1 MRAQTAL
8 QREKCI
14 LFFFFQKR
22 AQQGWAT
29 PVPSL
34 PIPLWSLQRNVWFKT
49 PPELPREKKTH
60 AKAPRHGHSLACM
73 RCVSGNG
80 CRHTPIRTVVQW
92 AQGQGKTF
100 SPEGGGG
107 LFSKAACRD
116 GGRIAAASQP
126 NTIAHPGPG
135 IPAGRHGWERP
146 GREAGGRVV
155 EAQGGLAA
163 EIRLG
168 WRQVPGTGGG
178 VAWRGSNGA
187 GCGAGGTT
195 AQVQA
200 PMATSH
206 FGAMVGPGQPWA
218 DLVSRQSAVGGDNA
232 NKRNVH
238 ASPLCHAILSTIA
251 HF

>member
-1 MRAQTAL
+1 MRAQ
-8 QREKCI
+8 RPCKGRNV
-14 LFFFFQKR
+14 FFFFLFSKKSTTGVGDPG
-22 AQQGWAT
+22 AFVAHPCGHSNAMFG
-29 PVPSL
+29 SKL
-34 PIPLWSLQRNVWFKT
+34 PQSSPGK
-49 PPELPREKKTH
+49 KKTH

-168 WRQVPGTGGG
+168 WRQVPVAGGG

-218 DLVSRQSAVGGDNA
+218 ALVSR
-232 NKRNVH
+232 
-238 ASPLCHAILSTIA
+238 
-251 HF
+251 